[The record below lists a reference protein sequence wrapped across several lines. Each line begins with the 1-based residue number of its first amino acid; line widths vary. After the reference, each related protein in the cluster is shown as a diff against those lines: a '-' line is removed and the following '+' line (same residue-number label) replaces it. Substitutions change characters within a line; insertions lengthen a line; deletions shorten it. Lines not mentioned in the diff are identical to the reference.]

1 MVNRTFAYPVVRY
14 VGFVPQILD
23 GNRIRDQIKAE
34 CLPRVERIK
43 AHAGRPP
50 GLAVVLVGN
59 NPASQVYVRGKTKTA
74 GELGIYNETITP
86 SANISGDD
94 LCRLIRSLNHRP
106 EIDGILVQ
114 LPLPG
119 RIDERKVLLEVAP
132 EKDVDGFHPYNAGLL
147 ATGQP
152 GLRPCTP
159 AGVIEM
165 LRRYNIPI
173 AGKNAVVVGRSNIV
187 GKPMAMLLLGENAT
201 VTICHS
207 KTRDL
212 PAVCRTADI
221 LVAAIGRAAM
231 VTADYIKPGAVVIDV
246 GMNTV
251 TTPAEAERV
260 FDASRLEVFRK
271 RGSLLVGDVHPGDM
285 ARMAS
290 AYTPVP
296 GGVGPL
302 TIAMLMRNTIEA
314 AERRTGLL
322 C

>member
-1 MVNRTFAYPVVRY
+1 VFAKLVPV
-14 VGFVPQILD
+14 PLILD

-34 CLPRVERIK
+34 CLPRVKRLL

-74 GELGIYNETITP
+74 GELGIYNETITL
-86 SANISGDD
+86 SADISTDE
-94 LCRLIRSLNHRP
+94 LCSLISSLNHRE

-114 LPLPG
+114 LPLPKQ
-119 RIDERKVLLEVAP
+119 IDEQRILLEITP
-132 EKDVDGFHPYNAGLL
+132 EKDADGFHPYNAGLL

-165 LRRYNIPI
+165 LKRYEIPI
-173 AGKNAVVVGRSNIV
+173 VGRNAVVVGRSNIV
-187 GKPMAMLLLGENAT
+187 GRPMAMLLLQQNAT

-207 KTRDL
+207 RTRDL
-212 PAVCRTADI
+212 PAVCRTGDI
-221 LVAAIGRAAM
+221 LVAAIGRTAM
-231 VTADYIKPGAVVIDV
+231 ITAEYIRPGAVVVDV

-251 TTPAEAERV
+251 TDRAEAERI
-260 FDASRLEVFRK
+260 FDPSRLEAFDR
-271 RGSLLVGDVHPGDM
+271 RGNLLVGDVHPGDM
-285 ARMAS
+285 ARLAS

-302 TIAMLMRNTIEA
+302 TIAMLMRNTIET
-314 AERRTGLL
+314 AERRTGL
-322 C
+322 